1 MIVKTSNGKA
11 WIVKFSYVQED
22 NSEEIRYCK
31 CPAVVTW
38 TEVTT
43 ICSIRFA
50 EHDYRQNICIQVH
63 QERNDVFV
71 KYIGR
76 QLAFARLVTSPVL
89 NLSDEDKKLFVEA
102 YNKQFH
108 HKISLEYLNEV
119 ANNASDTNKTEDD
132 DKEYYRKRA
141 VEKAQKANEYRQ
153 KALEKEQA
161 K

>member
-11 WIVKFSYVQED
+11 WIVKFNYVQED

-43 ICSIRFA
+43 ICSIRLA

-76 QLAFARLVTSPVL
+76 QLAFARLILSPVL

-108 HKISLEYLNEV
+108 HKISLAYLDEV
-119 ANNASDTNKTEDD
+119 ARTAFVISKTEDS
-132 DKEYYRKRA
+132 KEYYRKRA
-141 VEKAQKANEYRQ
+141 SEKAQKANEYRK

-161 K
+161 N